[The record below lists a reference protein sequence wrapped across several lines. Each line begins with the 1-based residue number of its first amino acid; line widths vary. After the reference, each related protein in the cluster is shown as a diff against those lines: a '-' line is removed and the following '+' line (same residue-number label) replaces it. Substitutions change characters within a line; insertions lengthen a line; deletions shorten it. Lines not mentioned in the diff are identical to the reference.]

1 MKSQR
6 YNAVVPV
13 PVFHH
18 WLYVKIRNAI
28 RRRREWRDWDEWVI
42 CLVSLCLISR
52 LVLIVIYVLLF
63 SFSFLLFADSGGGGR
78 PGSPIGERRSS
89 GSGGSN
95 SRLAEDTLAYTVQSN
110 DTLTSLAAR
119 FDTTPSELVAINKL
133 HSRLIF
139 PGQVID
145 FFVVI
150 PPDLAEA
157 ILPFKPSKCFSTGQ
171 WNMVGHQG
179 QQWDGNGWI
188 NPAETLIEKSRKKG
202 EKKEKRLHWIEWALW
217 ISFTGKRRGS

>member
-1 MKSQR
+1 MGHLSCFALFYFPAR
-6 YNAVVPV
+6 
-13 PVFHH
+13 
-18 WLYVKIRNAI
+18 
-28 RRRREWRDWDEWVI
+28 
-42 CLVSLCLISR
+42 
-52 LVLIVIYVLLF
+52 VLIVICVLLF
-63 SFSFLLFADSGGGGR
+63 FFSFTDSGGGGR

-145 FFVVI
+145 FI
-150 PPDLAEA
+150 PPRLGGASHSA
-157 ILPFKPSKCFSTGQ
+157 SFKS
-171 WNMVGHQG
+171 
-179 QQWDGNGWI
+179 
-188 NPAETLIEKSRKKG
+188 PAQFFFFFFLSNEIWPGVRG
-202 EKKEKRLHWIEWALW
+202 KEIDES
-217 ISFTGKRRGS
+217 IQ

>member
-1 MKSQR
+1 MC
-6 YNAVVPV
+6 
-13 PVFHH
+13 H
-18 WLYVKIRNAI
+18 
-28 RRRREWRDWDEWVI
+28 
-42 CLVSLCLISR
+42 
-52 LVLIVIYVLLF
+52 VLF
-63 SFSFLLFADSGGGGR
+63 CWFFTDSGGGGR

-145 FFVVI
+145 FI
-150 PPDLAEA
+150 PPPHRDLAGRSRSAFSSSNE
-157 ILPFKPSKCFSTGQ
+157 IWPGIRGERKLMNQSSRTHQFK
-171 WNMVGHQG
+171 
-179 QQWDGNGWI
+179 
-188 NPAETLIEKSRKKG
+188 KK
-202 EKKEKRLHWIEWALW
+202 K
-217 ISFTGKRRGS
+217 

>member
-1 MKSQR
+1 MNGSF
-6 YNAVVPV
+6 
-13 PVFHH
+13 VFFRFV
-18 WLYVKIRNAI
+18 LFPSCFSIDCY
-28 RRRREWRDWDEWVI
+28 
-42 CLVSLCLISR
+42 LC
-52 LVLIVIYVLLF
+52 IVC
-63 SFSFLLFADSGGGGR
+63 FSFLFGCTDSGGGGR

-145 FFVVI
+145 
-150 PPDLAEA
+150 
-157 ILPFKPSKCFSTGQ
+157 
-171 WNMVGHQG
+171 
-179 QQWDGNGWI
+179 
-188 NPAETLIEKSRKKG
+188 LI
-202 EKKEKRLHWIEWALW
+202 A
-217 ISFTGKRRGS
+217 

>member
-1 MKSQR
+1 MC
-6 YNAVVPV
+6 
-13 PVFHH
+13 H
-18 WLYVKIRNAI
+18 
-28 RRRREWRDWDEWVI
+28 
-42 CLVSLCLISR
+42 
-52 LVLIVIYVLLF
+52 VLF
-63 SFSFLLFADSGGGGR
+63 CWFFTDSGGGGR

-145 FFVVI
+145 FI
-150 PPDLAEA
+150 PPPTTGIWRVEA
-157 ILPFKPSKCFSTGQ
+157 VRLLVHRMKYGQ
-171 WNMVGHQG
+171 ASEGK
-179 QQWDGNGWI
+179 GN
-188 NPAETLIEKSRKKG
+188 
-202 EKKEKRLHWIEWALW
+202 
-217 ISFTGKRRGS
+217 